1 MPRGFRFEDEPKKW
15 IPLASH
21 GLQMVLK
28 YRDIPSLKEPGSIYP
43 LLSLTEFHP
52 CISSRSDSNTKI
64 KTPLQAH
71 GLSSTIIH
79 STIML
84 LIHNLVN
91 VIDTTGEFLLR
102 LPDGR
107 VIDTK
112 GWNGWEWTH
121 GIGLYGLYQYHAL
134 TADTST
140 LIIIND
146 WFTKRLAEG
155 TTKNINTM
163 AVFLTLACLYEDR

>member
-1 MPRGFRFEDEPKKW
+1 MPRGFRFEDEPKRW
-15 IPLASH
+15 ISLASH
-21 GLQMVLK
+21 GLQMALK

-43 LLSLTEFHP
+43 LLSLTEFRP
-52 CISSRSDSNTKI
+52 CISSRSDSNAKI
-64 KTPLQAH
+64 TMPLQAH
-71 GLSSTIIH
+71 GPSSTIIH
-79 STIML
+79 STIKL

-91 VIDTTGEFLLR
+91 ITDTTGKFLLR

-112 GWNGWEWTH
+112 GWNDWEWTH
-121 GIGLYGLYQYHAL
+121 SISLYGLYQYHTL

-140 LIIIND
+140 LTIIND

-163 AVFLTLACLYEDR
+163 AVFLTIA